1 VVVLSLQKVYRK
13 GDETIKLITKQE
25 AYQMRKEMG
34 NSYVVKTHSR
44 YPKYYLVESP
54 RALKALEQYRESI
67 VVG

>member
-1 VVVLSLQKVYRK
+1 
-13 GDETIKLITKQE
+13 
-25 AYQMRKEMG
+25 MRKEMG